1 MDSYDELVRRYNEGV
16 RLSELKRYDEAI
28 GVYEEVVRR
37 YGDDTSPGK
46 GTFQQRC
53 DTCSTQSPW

>member
-46 GTFQQRC
+46 GTC
-53 DTCSTQSPW
+53 

>member
-28 GVYEEVVRR
+28 GVYEELV
-37 YGDDTSPGK
+37 
-46 GTFQQRC
+46 QR
-53 DTCSTQSPW
+53 